1 MSEVALRPV
10 HHTDVSALARCEAEV
25 YGPEAWSEGSWWG
38 ELARRPR
45 RDYVVAEAG
54 GELVGYAGLDLGVDV
69 ADVMTVTLTPSA
81 RGRGLG
87 HVLMRWLVH
96 RAQSAGAE
104 YVMLE
109 VRYDNAPALA
119 LYERWG
125 FTPIARRPG
134 YYAGV
139 DALILRRRLAPADA
153 SPDEA
158 GASEQEPG
166 APRRQADRPRLAG
179 KARSERPSVGRTRNL
194 EETT

>member
-10 HHTDVSALARCEAEV
+10 HHTDVSALARCEADV
-25 YGPEAWSEGSWWG
+25 YGVDAWPESSWWG
-38 ELARRPR
+38 ELAQRPR

-69 ADVMTVTLTPSA
+69 ADIMTVTLTPSA

-87 HVLMRWLVH
+87 HLLMRWLVH
-96 RAQSAGAE
+96 RAQTSGAE

-109 VRYDNAPALA
+109 VRHDNAPALA

-134 YYAGV
+134 YYAGA
-139 DALILRRRLAPADA
+139 DALILRRRLAAAQA
-153 SPDEA
+153 SPGEA
-158 GASEQEPG
+158 GTPAQEPG
-166 APRRQADRPRLAG
+166 RPGDVAG
-179 KARSERPSVGRTRNL
+179 AVSTGEGPQRTPTGNPH
-194 EETT
+194 TQP